1 MPKDPRQ
8 TTFNQRQYSN
18 IGFQLADTNETWGLG
33 LSINLYGLRSSGDLG
48 GRGVVVLQCFLSA
61 SGTSLN
67 IGQLFN

>member
-33 LSINLYGLRSSGDLG
+33 LSIKLYGLRSSGDLG
-48 GRGVVVLQCFLSA
+48 GRGVVVL
-61 SGTSLN
+61 
-67 IGQLFN
+67 